1 MNFSKL
7 KKVYI
12 IAEAGVNHNGDMKIA
27 YQMIKE
33 AKKAGAD
40 AIKFQNFSANNLALK
55 STPKTTYQKKNMKS
69 NKSHYKMLKD
79 LEISQKQTIQIIK
92 TCKKYNIDFIST
104 PYDVENAKFLVKN
117 SVKLIKVSSADLVD
131 TFLHN
136 YLSSKKIS
144 IIISTGMSDLSE
156 ITQVMKIYKK
166 FSKDKICLL
175 HCVSNYPCKNDSLNL
190 NGIDLLKEFKY
201 VVGFSDHTSNDIG
214 AIVSVA
220 KGCKIIEKHF
230 TLDKNLPGP
239 DHKASLNIEELKQ
252 FVKNIRIAE
261 RSIGKKVKECQSEE
275 LNMKLISRKSIVTS
289 EKILKNQKINLKNIK
304 FLRPG
309 TGISPLHLNKVLNK
323 RVKKNINANVI
334 IKSSMF
340 E

>member
-1 MNFSKL
+1 M
-7 KKVYI
+7 
-12 IAEAGVNHNGDMKIA
+12 
-27 YQMIKE
+27 
-33 AKKAGAD
+33 
-40 AIKFQNFSANNLALK
+40 
-55 STPKTTYQKKNMKS
+55 
-69 NKSHYKMLKD
+69 
-79 LEISQKQTIQIIK
+79 
-92 TCKKYNIDFIST
+92 
-104 PYDVENAKFLVKN
+104 
-117 SVKLIKVSSADLVD
+117 
-131 TFLHN
+131 
-136 YLSSKKIS
+136 
-144 IIISTGMSDLSE
+144 
-156 ITQVMKIYKK
+156 
-166 FSKDKICLL
+166 
-175 HCVSNYPCKNDSLNL
+175 
-190 NGIDLLKEFKY
+190 
-201 VVGFSDHTSNDIG
+201 
-214 AIVSVA
+214 
-220 KGCKIIEKHF
+220 
-230 TLDKNLPGP
+230 DKNLPGP

>member
-1 MNFSKL
+1 
-7 KKVYI
+7 
-12 IAEAGVNHNGDMKIA
+12 
-27 YQMIKE
+27 
-33 AKKAGAD
+33 
-40 AIKFQNFSANNLALK
+40 
-55 STPKTTYQKKNMKS
+55 MKS

-275 LNMKLISRKSIVTS
+275 LNMKLISRKSIVT
-289 EKILKNQKINLKNIK
+289 LRKNIK
-304 FLRPG
+304 EPENKFKKYKVLKTRHR
-309 TGISPLHLNKVLNK
+309 ISPLHLNKVLNK